1 MNKIF
6 LKAYLMNNL
15 GDDIFIDMISKKY
28 NNYFF
33 ETFSS
38 KNYNLTFT
46 KNVKIYK
53 NNIKTKF
60 INKVINTLSNGK
72 KTLQIN
78 KIKKNKTTIL
88 LGGSMFIENS
98 SKIPYELY
106 ESKKYFILGS
116 NFGPY
121 HSEEYYQ
128 TMHDI
133 FSKAEDVCFRDKY
146 SYNLFKDLPNVRVAP
161 DIVFSLNTDN
171 LNLKEDNRV
180 IISVIDCNN
189 RKIENHKE
197 QYESKIIEMI
207 KMFQAKNYKITLMSF
222 CKFEGDENAIE
233 RILTKVE
240 NVDKYYYNGNIE
252 EALNVIAESKIIVGT
267 RFHAN
272 ILGLV
277 MNKTVIP
284 IAYSDKTLN
293 VLKDINFKG
302 KVFDIRNMDDF
313 DINSISDKDLNYK
326 CNVDKQ
332 KKEAK
337 KNFEKLD
344 LFLKENNNE

>member
-1 MNKIF
+1 MTNF
-6 LKAYLMNNL
+6 FAKAYLKYNL
-15 GDDIFIDMISKKY
+15 GDDIFIDTISKRY
-28 NNYFF
+28 PNCMF
-33 ETFSS
+33 EIFSS
-38 KNYNLTFT
+38 ERYNFVFE
-46 KNVKIYK
+46 KNVKVYGNLK
-53 NNIKTKF
+53 NKITNKMIKL
-60 INKVINTLSNGK
+60 LSNGK
-72 KTLQIN
+72 SSLQIT
-78 KIKKNKTTIL
+78 KIKKTECAIL
-88 LGGSMFIENS
+88 IGGSMFIENKS
-98 SKIPYELY
+98 HIPSDLLM
-106 ESKKYFILGS
+106 SKKYFILGS

-121 HSEEYYQ
+121 HSEEYYK
-128 TMHDI
+128 TMHNI
-133 FSKAEDVCFRDKY
+133 FSKAEDVCFRDEY

-189 RKIENHKE
+189 RKIENYKE

-252 EALNVIAESKIIVGT
+252 EALNIIAESKIIVGT

-337 KNFEKLD
+337 KHFEKLD